1 MPPEGARGRCTAA
14 GVEEA
19 AVDPAVRPRARSGV
33 HAPVP
38 PSGLGG
44 EGREG
49 REGGGGGR
57 EEEERG
63 RRRRQREREEAAG
76 RGRGRE
82 AAWDG
87 GRGVN
92 IGRVGSWPATGF
104 MGRIWAGFAVCP
116 TTAHNKVLFFKNY
129 LK

>member
-1 MPPEGARGRCTAA
+1 MSP
-14 GVEEA
+14 
-19 AVDPAVRPRARSGV
+19 
-33 HAPVP
+33 P
-38 PSGLGG
+38 PSGLG
-44 EGREG
+44 REG
-49 REGGGGGR
+49 REEGNGGR
-57 EEEERG
+57 EEEEERG

-87 GRGVN
+87 GRGWGFN
-92 IGRVGSWPATGF
+92 IGRVGSWPATGL

-116 TTAHNKVLFFKNY
+116 TPAHSKVLFFKNY

>member
-1 MPPEGARGRCTAA
+1 MPPEGAQGRCTAA

-49 REGGGGGR
+49 REGGSGGR

-63 RRRRQREREEAAG
+63 RRRRLREREEAAG
-76 RGRGRE
+76 PGEG
-82 AAWDG
+82 G
-87 GRGVN
+87 GRGKGGGGGN
-92 IGRVGSWPATGF
+92 IARVLMS
-104 MGRIWAGFAVCP
+104 RR
-116 TTAHNKVLFFKNY
+116 
-129 LK
+129 

>member
-57 EEEERG
+57 EEERG
-63 RRRRQREREEAAG
+63 RRRRGPGEG
-76 RGRGRE
+76 
-82 AAWDG
+82 G
-87 GRGVN
+87 GRGKGGRGGN
-92 IGRVGSWPATGF
+92 IARVLMGWRR
-104 MGRIWAGFAVCP
+104 MGRSWAGFAVCP
-116 TTAHNKVLFFKNY
+116 IPAHGKVLFFKNY
-129 LK
+129 LKCV